1 MKKSTE
7 NTKSKAAANDT
18 PVVGMHQHVDENGN
32 VYYHEHSHEDEQ
44 GHNHSHTHD
53 PETIRKIINRLSRSI
68 GHLERVREWVREGR
82 DCADVLIQLSAV
94 NSEIS
99 STARL
104 LLKEHMEHCMADAIA
119 GGDME
124 ELEALNEAIDRYIG

>member
-1 MKKSTE
+1 M
-7 NTKSKAAANDT
+7 
-18 PVVGMHQHVDENGN
+18 
-32 VYYHEHSHEDEQ
+32 
-44 GHNHSHTHD
+44 
-53 PETIRKIINRLSRSI
+53 
-68 GHLERVREWVREGR
+68 
-82 DCADVLIQLSAV
+82 LIQLSAV